1 MKSILS
7 FLKTTLIGGLFFV
20 IPLLVFFFIIGK
32 VIVVFRKV
40 VAPIADKFDI
50 SIIGGHTLSRI
61 IAVIAL
67 ILICLIAGLLAKT
80 KLAMRLKNWIEDN
93 VLSVIPGYTLLKG
106 MSESAMGLDSDNL
119 KDVVMVNIEE
129 VWQIG
134 FLMEEMD
141 DKLNAVFIPGAPN
154 PMSGSVVFVKWDRLK
169 KIDIEEINAMKISR
183 TLGLDAK
190 KILEGKIGN
199 TTFEEKK

>member
-1 MKSILS
+1 MKAIFS
-7 FLKTTLIGGLFFV
+7 FIKTTLIGGLFFV
-20 IPLLVFFFIIGK
+20 IPLLVFFYIIGK
-32 VIVVFRKV
+32 VIVVFRKA
-40 VAPIADKFDI
+40 VAPIADKVDI
-50 SIIGGHTLSRI
+50 SLIGGETLSRI

-67 ILICLIAGLLAKT
+67 ILLCLIAGLLAKT
-80 KLAMRLKNWIEDN
+80 KLAIKLKKWVEDN
-93 VLSVIPGYTLLKG
+93 VLSLIPGYTLLKG
-106 MSESAMGLDSDNL
+106 MSESAVGMDSDNL

-154 PMSGSVVFVKWDRLK
+154 PMSGSVLFVKWDRLK
-169 KIDIEEINAMKISR
+169 KIDTEAINAMKISR

-190 KILEGKIGN
+190 KILEGKISN
-199 TTFEEKK
+199 TTFEEKE